1 MGQSSEKCK
10 TSSEIG
16 GNSKLFLYNAETL
29 VLIVYGNSGAYF
41 TYDRGYTFAGKWI
54 VI

>member
-1 MGQSSEKCK
+1 MAQSSEKCK

-16 GNSKLFLYNAETL
+16 GNTKLFLYGDETL
-29 VLIVYGNSGAYF
+29 VLIVYGNSGAYY
-41 TYDRGYTFAGKWI
+41 TYDRGYSFAGRWM